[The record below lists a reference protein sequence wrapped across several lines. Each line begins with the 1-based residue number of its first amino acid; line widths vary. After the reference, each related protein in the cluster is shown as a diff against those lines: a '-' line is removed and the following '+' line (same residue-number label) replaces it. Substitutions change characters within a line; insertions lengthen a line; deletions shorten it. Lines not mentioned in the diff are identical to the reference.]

1 MAEEL
6 GERTEA
12 PTARRLTEARERGQV
27 AKSTE
32 LTGAIEVAVGLA
44 LAMVLGGW
52 LVGAMASVMR
62 RTLELETDS
71 APLGMVDMART
82 LRWAGLE
89 AAIMAAPFM
98 LAMFVIAAVAH
109 ASQSGLLFTTKP
121 LTPKLDKLNP
131 VAGFKRLFGTRNA
144 VKGGMGIAKLAVAG
158 SIAWV
163 VITAKLPDLAGL
175 SNLGAIAGAREMLAI
190 VAEIAAWV
198 IAVFIILGVI
208 DMMYQR
214 WQHTRDLRMTKQQIK
229 DERRTMDGDPEVKR
243 RRMRIAFEMAM
254 QRIRKD
260 VPQADVVVTNPTH
273 FAVALKYDAATMAA
287 PMVTAKGADLM
298 AYRVREVAV
307 ANGVPIVE
315 RPPLARALFHHVEVG
330 ETISA
335 EHYEAVA
342 EVLAYVYRLE
352 RRAAS

>member
-12 PTARRLTEARERGQV
+12 PTSRRLSEARDRGQV

-32 LTGAIEVAVGLA
+32 LSGAIEVAMGLA
-44 LAMVLGGW
+44 LSLVLGGW

-62 RTLELETDS
+62 RTLEMETD
-71 APLGMVDMART
+71 AMPLGTADLTRT

-89 AAIMAAPFM
+89 AAIMASPFM
-98 LAMFVIAAVAH
+98 LAMFVIAAIAH
-109 ASQSGLLFTTKP
+109 ASQIGLMFTTKP
-121 LTPKLDKLNP
+121 LAPKLDKLNP
-131 VAGFKRLFGTRNA
+131 ISGFKRIFGLRSA
-144 VKGGMGIAKLAVAG
+144 VKGGMGVAKLAIAG

-163 VITAKLPDLAGL
+163 IIAAKLPDLAGL
-175 SNLGAIAGAREMLAI
+175 PNLGAIAGARTMLGI
-190 VAEIAAWV
+190 VAEVAAWI
-198 IAVFIILGVI
+198 IAVFIVLGVI
-208 DMMYQR
+208 DLLYQR
-214 WQHTRDLRMTKQQIK
+214 WQHTRDLRMTKQEIK
-229 DERRTMDGDPEVKR
+229 DERRNMDGDPEVKR

-254 QRIRKD
+254 QRIRTD

-273 FAVALKYDAATMAA
+273 FSVALRYDSASMAA
-287 PMVTAKGADLM
+287 PIVTAKGADLM
-298 AYRVREVAV
+298 AFRIREVAA

-315 RPPLARALFHHVEVG
+315 RPPLARALFHNVEVG
-330 ETISA
+330 RAISA

-352 RRAAS
+352 RRVAS